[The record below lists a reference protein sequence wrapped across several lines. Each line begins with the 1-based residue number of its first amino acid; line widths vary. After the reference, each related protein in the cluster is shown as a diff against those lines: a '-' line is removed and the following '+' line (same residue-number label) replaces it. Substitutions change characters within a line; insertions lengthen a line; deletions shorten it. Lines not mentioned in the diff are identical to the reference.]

1 MKKPQ
6 LQAKSRYTL
15 PQSVKNSRPAT
26 SSKPVQPLFEFYNGS
41 LTDSINE
48 LIKMIPNSFQRM
60 PGKKKVISSINL
72 CKEQNYS
79 QLKYVKVEKA
89 DKIDQSAQG
98 LEQGDLQAYC

>member
-1 MKKPQ
+1 
-6 LQAKSRYTL
+6 
-15 PQSVKNSRPAT
+15 
-26 SSKPVQPLFEFYNGS
+26 
-41 LTDSINE
+41 
-48 LIKMIPNSFQRM
+48 MIPNSFQRM